1 MLAEDVLPST
11 STANRNPHYTSHPL
25 NSSRLLLELVS
36 LAQPQADSGNGW
48 DAIIQRNALRTLMMT
63 LQYRDPTIVNHSR
76 RVATLGVAIGQYLG
90 WEGLPLQTLEAAC
103 LLHDIGKIG
112 IPDMILQKP
121 GRLAPE
127 ESELMRL
134 TDEIACDVL
143 QACRAHEEIIQ
154 IVSQMHL
161 HFNGATH
168 GFSAVGS
175 DVHLGARILAVVDA
189 YDSLVTPQVFRDK
202 YPHNEAMDIL
212 HRGAGSQ
219 FDGNV
224 ISALSRWFEYSGV
237 PTHLYESSPDYQL
250 GADEILRAGSM
261 SQVFSYLYLLESLY
275 DGFYVSDPEGRLLVW
290 SAGMS
295 ALQGVSWR
303 KVRAGYVPDF
313 IQYRNKYGETLA
325 ANDYPIRT
333 ALEQGR
339 PQTTELQMLH
349 CNDGWS
355 AAEVQTLPLID
366 GHGRLQGFAEIVRDL
381 SGKLAKEKAGD
392 RDLRLMASRD
402 ALTHVA
408 NRGELKA
415 QLELRMREFHDSQ
428 FEKPFSVIFLDVD
441 HFKKCND
448 TYGHAAGDEVLVS
461 IARLLQHETYSGELV
476 ARYGGEEFVVLCPET
491 KLDEAFGKA
500 ERLRTAIAQAR
511 VVSTNTFKVT
521 SSFGVAQVEP
531 DDTTDSVLQRADK
544 GLYMSKRQGR
554 NRTNKLTSEALR
566 KADPNMVEPPVAA
579 VDAWRFEAKFRAC
592 LAVNMAVYKFKAIV
606 DEVGGKLLEV
616 KPNEV
621 KMRFGSKGIVPFWG
635 SSPDRQPVEVLI
647 SIGDERSLL
656 TRGAS
661 KLAEIGVVITPVG
674 WVTNNDTFQFRARNV
689 LKELREYFAAEYET
703 Q

>member
-1 MLAEDVLPST
+1 MLAEEVLPST
-11 STANRNPHYTSHPL
+11 SATQRGPHHSSHPL

-36 LAQPQADSGNGW
+36 LAQIQSDEANGW
-48 DAIIQRNALRTLMMT
+48 DALIHRPALRSLMLT
-63 LQYRDPTIVNHSR
+63 LQYRDSAIVNHSR

-90 WEGLPLQTLEAAC
+90 WEGLQLQVLEAAC
-103 LLHDIGKIG
+103 LLHDVGKIG

-127 ESELMRL
+127 ETELMTL
-134 TDEIACDVL
+134 IDEIACDVL
-143 QACRAHEEIIQ
+143 QACRAHDEVIQ
-154 IVSQMHL
+154 IISQMHL
-161 HFNGATH
+161 HFNGASH

-175 DVHLGARILAVVDA
+175 EVHLGARILAVVDA

-202 YPHNEAMDIL
+202 YTHTEAMDIL

-224 ISALSRWFEYSGV
+224 ISALSRWFEYSGF
-237 PTHLYESSPDYQL
+237 PTHLYEETPHYQL
-250 GADEILRAGSM
+250 GADEVLRAGSM

-275 DGFYVSDPEGRLLVW
+275 DGFYISDPEGRVLVW

-295 ALQGVSWR
+295 SLQGVAWR
-303 KVRAGYVPDF
+303 TARMGYVPEF
-313 IQYRNKYGETLA
+313 VQYRNQYGEALLHT
-325 ANDYPIRT
+325 DYPIRR
-333 ALEQGR
+333 AIEQAK
-339 PQTTELQMLH
+339 PQTTELQLQH
-349 CNDGWS
+349 CNDGWQS
-355 AAEVQTLPLID
+355 VEVQTLPLID
-366 GHGRLQGFAEIVRDL
+366 GNGRLQGFAEIIRDL
-381 SGKLAKEKAGD
+381 TGKLAKERAGD

-415 QLELRMREFHDSQ
+415 QLELRMKEFHETG
-428 FEKPFSVIFLDVD
+428 FNKPFSVIFLDVD
-441 HFKKCND
+441 HFKRTND

-476 ARYGGEEFVVLCPET
+476 ARYGGEEFVILCPET

-500 ERLRTAIAQAR
+500 ERLRNAIAQAR
-511 VVSTNTFKVT
+511 VVSNDQFKVT
-521 SSFGVAQVEP
+521 SSFGVAESEP
-531 DDTTDSVLQRADK
+531 DDTADNVLQRADK
-544 GLYMSKRQGR
+544 ALYMSKRQGR

-566 KADPNMVEPPVAA
+566 KTDPNMVEPPVVA

-592 LAVNMAVYKFKAIV
+592 LAVNMAVYKFKALV
-606 DEVGGKLLEV
+606 EELGAKLLHV
-616 KPNEV
+616 KAGEV

-635 SSPDRQPVEVLI
+635 SNQDRQPVDVII
-647 SIGDERSLL
+647 SIGDERSTV

-674 WVTNNDTFQFRARNV
+674 WVTNNDTFQFRARSV
-689 LKELREYFAAEYET
+689 LKELREYFAAEFDAH
-703 Q
+703 